1 MHRNNS
7 RNQLTTIDGAISS
20 IDTTTATVI
29 NNTPG
34 LPPLLLRRTNS
45 STPPNP
51 DEASP
56 VNPTPNIPIADEDPG
71 DRALNVS
78 SHKRKTSGIP
88 LEAEAIVRQ
97 NSKIF
102 ADTLGQIDDGDEE
115 EGGSFAALQMME
127 FDDISDDSWWNHAVR
142 TIRSSSLRSVLT
154 TRKSLS
160 LLVVSALFVT
170 YLFSSGRD
178 VGEKALPVSATPV
191 SPVHTPPKDNSQ
203 SSITYG
209 EEHMEVVGTPKEA
222 HVHEFNKIL
231 FYDSPSVMKELHSK
245 GPVLLN
251 EKIGGLHIFEN
262 VCLTNNVDRRGT
274 QDLRGLIYF
283 DDKITGDQRCVPC
296 KDASSSNDKAVNHY
310 CGMTGLHT
318 MYASSVNDWTECIAK
333 QENLDLMKQFHQTQS
348 PLNVNS
354 IHFFKEPT
362 FLLQFNA
369 LDMETSL
376 FDMLM
381 TYLPHWDQFR
391 DEWDFPYDA
400 VISHS
405 LQGCLSHNHSWFCE
419 ILHQMNAFGPAK
431 EIPWEPDDTTLYCF
445 EELVYNEVGYQ
456 RNLDQGG
463 LVTREILGEF
473 REILFRKFAL
483 PRRRTV
489 EDRKEEEESLAEIA
503 AAAKRD
509 GTNIPDNIPSV
520 DSSTNKPK
528 IIFYDNKLSQQT
540 KWNEMETLISKARSL
555 EKYQGIK
562 FVTVDD
568 FSTLTVAQQARTFNE
583 ADAVIMVRGEHMAN
597 VIFAVDGTTFVEVGC
612 EVKSLIGNPRFMELM
627 DGTYKSV
634 EKCKEGGKDDVACVV
649 CDGDSDT
656 ADFTMSPAAFEK
668 MIDDVVRSLS
678 S

>member
-7 RNQLTTIDGAISS
+7 RNQLTTIDGTISS

-29 NNTPG
+29 SNNPG

-45 STPPNP
+45 TTPPNS
-51 DEASP
+51 DDASP
-56 VNPTPNIPIADEDPG
+56 VNPSPNIPIADEDPG
-71 DRALNVS
+71 DRLNVS

-88 LEAEAIVRQ
+88 LEAEAVVRQ
-97 NSKIF
+97 SSKIF
-102 ADTLGQIDDGDEE
+102 ADNLGQIDDGDEE
-115 EGGSFAALQMME
+115 EGGLQMME
-127 FDDISDDSWWNHAVR
+127 FDDISEDTWWNSAVR
-142 TIRSSSLRSVLT
+142 GMRSSSFRSLFA
-154 TRKSLS
+154 TRKSIS
-160 LLVVSALFVT
+160 LLVVSAMFLT
-170 YLFSSGRD
+170 YLLSSGD
-178 VGEKALPVSATPV
+178 VAEEALPVS
-191 SPVHTPPKDNSQ
+191 SPVQQVQPKDNSE

-209 EEHMEVVGTPKEA
+209 EDHMEVVGVPKEA
-222 HVHEFNKIL
+222 HVHEFNKVL
-231 FYDSPSVMKELHSK
+231 FYDSPSVMKKLHSK

-262 VCLTNNVDRRGT
+262 VCLTNNVDRRGA

-283 DDKITGDQRCVPC
+283 NDKITGDKRCVPC
-296 KDASSSNDKAVNHY
+296 EDASSTNDKVVNHY
-310 CGMTGLHT
+310 CGMNGLHT

-333 QENLDLMKQFHQTQS
+333 KENNDLMKQFHQTQS
-348 PLNVNS
+348 PLTVNS

-431 EIPWEPDDTTLYCF
+431 EIPWEPDETTLYCF
-445 EELVYNEVGYQ
+445 EELMYNEVGYQ
-456 RNLDQGG
+456 RMLDQGG

-489 EDRKEEEESLAEIA
+489 EDRKEEAESLAEIV

-509 GTNIPDNIPSV
+509 GTHIPDNIPITGTSK
-520 DSSTNKPK
+520 TK

-555 EKYQGIK
+555 EKYQDIK

-568 FSTLTVAQQARTFNE
+568 FSSLTVAQQARTFNE

-612 EVKSLIGNPRFMELM
+612 EVKSFIGNPRFMELM
-627 DGTYKSV
+627 DGTYKAV
-634 EKCKEGGKDDVACVV
+634 EKCKKGENDDVACVV
-649 CDGDSDT
+649 CDGDSDN

-668 MIDDVVRSLS
+668 MIDDVVRSFHS
-678 S
+678 